1 MSKEIAHLRSLT
13 ICEDD
18 LKTLQNCID
27 KDDSGIINHII
38 TLVQEHQLDKDPKPR
53 LMPDPTNVYEDNSSW
68 CECEEDHGTRF
79 FDDGVLMHYGDHNLP
94 VNKHHYACC
103 ECQKLKQIG

>member
-38 TLVQEHQLDKDPKPR
+38 TLVQEQQIQVPEKP
-53 LMPDPTNVYEDNSSW
+53 THVFEDDSAW
-68 CECEEDHGTRF
+68 CQCEEDHETKF
-79 FDDGVLMHYGDHNLP
+79 FDDGDLMHYGDHNLP

-103 ECQKLKQIG
+103 GCQKLKQIG